1 MRQSDLVTLTRV
13 LRDDLAP
20 RTATE
25 SVVLSDR
32 PHARLLRYGTADQLG
47 AAREAG
53 AVPVLLVPPLAVPAS
68 CYDLA
73 PGNSVVEFLLASG
86 TIPYVI
92 DFGDVGRAE
101 RGLGFEDYFDTLIP
115 RAIGEVV
122 DDFRGPGDALDLM
135 AWSLGGTLSFLTAAH
150 DRSLPIRSVISVG
163 TPLDYMQI
171 PPYPLVR
178 QLLGP
183 TGGRPATYAL
193 RAMAGIPAPIVRT
206 VYRGFAWQR
215 ELTKPW
221 YILANLG
228 DTEAL
233 ARMQVIDRFQRSLPG
248 YPGKV
253 AEQMLVNF
261 VIRDEVSR
269 GLLQFDDV
277 TVDLTSITAP
287 VFMVGSPRDPIAP
300 YGAVRHGEELFSSS
314 ARVEFHTVTSSHL
327 GLLTGPDAAEHTWPA
342 IATFR
347 ARLDAERL

>member
-101 RGLGFEDYFDTLIP
+101 RGLGFEDYFDTMIP

-228 DTEAL
+228 DTGQL
-233 ARMQVIDRFQRSLPG
+233 QVLLNTTIFPPPCAPGDLDCNGTIDGADLGSLLGAWGSSSPTADLNG
-248 YPGKV
+248 DG
-253 AEQMLVNF
+253 
-261 VIRDEVSR
+261 
-269 GLLQFDDV
+269 
-277 TVDLTSITAP
+277 TVD
-287 VFMVGSPRDPIAP
+287 
-300 YGAVRHGEELFSSS
+300 GAD
-314 ARVEFHTVTSSHL
+314 L
-327 GLLTGPDAAEHTWPA
+327 GLLLSMWG
-342 IATFR
+342 
-347 ARLDAERL
+347 